1 MIPVC
6 LGALASAWIVVAANA
21 WMNTPVGF
29 DFAGCEFRPPD
40 PYRAIFNP
48 AMPAETF
55 HMIAAAYV
63 AAGFAV
69 AAVYALAMLRGP
81 PGAQAVP
88 ISRLRYGV
96 PGAGRRARVCASG
109 AVGLRR
115 SVRVAAATP

>member
-1 MIPVC
+1 MIRVC

-29 DFAGCEFRPPD
+29 DFAGCEFRAPD

-63 AAGFAV
+63 ATGFAV
-69 AAVYALAMLRGP
+69 AAVCALAMLRGRR
-81 PGAQAVP
+81 GS
-88 ISRLRYGV
+88 SRPDIPVTVR
-96 PGAGRRARVCASG
+96 GAGRGKEGPVCARRARWV
-109 AVGLRR
+109 
-115 SVRVAAATP
+115 

>member
-48 AMPAETF
+48 AIPAETF

-69 AAVYALAMLRGP
+69 AAVYALAMLRGRRRLKP
-81 PGAQAVP
+81 SRYPGYP
-88 ISRLRYGV
+88 TGC
-96 PGAGRRARVCASG
+96 RAREGGARAG

-115 SVRVAAATP
+115 SVRVAVATP

>member
-55 HMIAAAYV
+55 HMIA
-63 AAGFAV
+63 V

-115 SVRVAAATP
+115 SVLVAAATP

>member
-1 MIPVC
+1 MIRVC

-29 DFAGCEFRPPD
+29 DFAGCEFRAPD

-63 AAGFAV
+63 ATGFAV
-69 AAVYALAMLRGP
+69 AAVYALAMLRGRR
-81 PGAQAVP
+81 GS
-88 ISRLRYGV
+88 SRPDIPVTLGCRAREG
-96 PGAGRRARVCASG
+96 GARVCASG